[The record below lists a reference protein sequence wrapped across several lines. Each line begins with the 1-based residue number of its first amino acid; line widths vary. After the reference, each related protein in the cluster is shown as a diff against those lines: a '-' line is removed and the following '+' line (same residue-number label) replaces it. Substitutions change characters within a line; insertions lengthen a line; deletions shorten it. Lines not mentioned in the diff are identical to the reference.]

1 MSTVTGAGGVPGS
14 TRNGASGGH
23 VKRDRGVMWRMQDG
37 RTVSPLGPV
46 VLPREEAE
54 MRAGLS
60 MPPQERRHVLLHV
73 RAGEPFVRYDNVRQ
87 QHSPSTSPILR
98 PVEKEQFHEMNP
110 QAREKRMDA
119 EVEEEEEQD
128 EEEEDDGEH
137 ARSATLERNVAEDEE
152 DEEEQDEE
160 EEEVHPGSRNGN
172 YQEDE
177 DVEVDVCRDE
187 VDESN
192 PSSPVDLTAPSSRGT
207 GSEQFLNPFASR
219 GVHPFSCVQS
229 GGQAAGHGTPVYISA
244 HAAAAS
250 NVMTV
255 CTSGNAARTTGT
267 ATGSI
272 TTTASTVQAKK
283 RCLAFSVENI
293 LDPNKFTGGRVV
305 HNPVHR
311 RHRRADSVH
320 EGEILAPFLDSPM
333 IQAMVHHFVAIV
345 DGVQRFVMY
354 G

>member
-1 MSTVTGAGGVPGS
+1 
-14 TRNGASGGH
+14 
-23 VKRDRGVMWRMQDG
+23 MWRMQEG

-46 VLPREEAE
+46 VLPREEAD

-60 MPPQERRHVLLHV
+60 LPPQERRHVLLHV
-73 RAGEPFVRYDNVRQ
+73 RTGEPFVRYDSVRQ
-87 QHSPSTSPILR
+87 QHSPSTSPILC
-98 PVEKEQFHEMNP
+98 PVDKDQFQEMEAS
-110 QAREKRMDA
+110 QATLREKRMDT
-119 EVEEEEEQD
+119 EMEEEDEQD
-128 EEEEDDGEH
+128 EEEEDEV
-137 ARSATLERNVAEDEE
+137 ERNVTPRRNMEDEE
-152 DEEEQDEE
+152 DEEEQEE
-160 EEEVHPGSRNGN
+160 EDEEVHPGSRNGN

-207 GSEQFLNPFASR
+207 GSEQFLNPFANR

-229 GGQAAGHGTPVYISA
+229 GGQPTGHGTPVYISA
-244 HAAAAS
+244 HAAAAAS
-250 NVMTV
+250 TVMTV
-255 CTSGNAARTTGT
+255 CTSGNGPRTTGT
-267 ATGSI
+267 AAGSI

-305 HNPVHR
+305 HSSVQHR

-320 EGEILAPFLDSPM
+320 EGDL
-333 IQAMVHHFVAIV
+333 HC
-345 DGVQRFVMY
+345 
-354 G
+354 